1 MKKTIAVEYEHNTV
15 VVCYEVENGV
25 EEAKLNIIPLFNY
38 REAGEVSEKA
48 DLKFD
53 VSVNENILT
62 LIPQKNK
69 NLKIEFYTSE
79 GEFFDRSLIPTSMA
93 TPNYLIEENHFY
105 MIDHRTGFLGVDNHY
120 TPYEVNIKLNPLEK
134 KKFYVK

>member
-62 LIPQKNK
+62 LEEYYLLKYKNNKKVLVKQK
-69 NLKIEFYTSE
+69 
-79 GEFFDRSLIPTSMA
+79 
-93 TPNYLIEENHFY
+93 
-105 MIDHRTGFLGVDNHY
+105 
-120 TPYEVNIKLNPLEK
+120 
-134 KKFYVK
+134 